1 LDKIGIVGG
10 SGYIGSAVAAHLC
23 KTYEVRVLDMKY
35 PPEHLLRKVDFR
47 KCNILQEEEIKQEFI
62 GLDLVIHAAIIQI
75 PLIDER
81 KEAGYEVN
89 FRGVQNVCSAVD
101 KTASIKGMILTGT
114 WHVFGEQLNG
124 TIDESF
130 GFRPDKVESRARLYV
145 MSKIAQEVI
154 SRYYDEMS
162 AKIFGVIRMGTVL
175 GKGMP
180 EKTAANL
187 FISKGLKGEPLTPFK
202 HSMYRPMLYIDI
214 RDVCE
219 AYAKY
224 ADKILQGRVTKEKT
238 SLAHVVNLCF
248 PNPVTIIELANMV
261 RDNIIELTEGRI
273 EPRIN
278 IIDTGEPVLYNAKDK
293 EKMKVDV
300 TKVSEFLEMKRL
312 IDPRLSIRELVREA
326 IGVI

>member
-1 LDKIGIVGG
+1 MDKIGIVGG

-23 KTYEVRVLDMKY
+23 RSHEVRILDMKY
-35 PPEHLLRKVDFR
+35 PPEHLLREVDFR
-47 KCNILQEEEIKQEFI
+47 KCNILNEEEIRREFK

-75 PLIDER
+75 PMINEK

-89 FRGVQNVCSAVD
+89 FRGIQNVCNGVD
-101 KTASIKGMILTGT
+101 KTASIKGMILAGT
-114 WHVFGEQLNG
+114 WHVFGEQLSG

-187 FISKGLKGEPLTPFK
+187 FISRGLKGEPLTPFK

-224 ADKILQGRVTKEKT
+224 ADKILRGRVGKEKT
-238 SLAHVVNLCF
+238 SLAHVVNLCY

-261 RDNIIELTEGRI
+261 REYIIELTDRKI
-273 EPRIN
+273 EPHIN
-278 IIDTGEPVLYNAKDK
+278 IIDTGEPILYDASDK
-293 EKMKVDV
+293 EKMKIDV

-326 IGVI
+326 MGVA

>member
-1 LDKIGIVGG
+1 
-10 SGYIGSAVAAHLC
+10 
-23 KTYEVRVLDMKY
+23 MKS

-47 KCNILQEEEIKQEFI
+47 KCNILREEEIEQGFM

-75 PLIDER
+75 PLIDEK

-101 KTASIKGMILTGT
+101 KTTSIKGMILTGT
-114 WHVFGEQLNG
+114 WHVFGERLNG

-224 ADKILQGRVTKEKT
+224 ADKILRGRVSKGKT

-261 RDNIIELTEGRI
+261 KDNIVELTGGRI

-278 IIDTGEPVLYNAKDK
+278 VIDTGEPILYDASDK

-326 IGVI
+326 IGVV